1 MSWASACTCRPQCPP
16 HSFGDVPRSG
26 SAGSH
31 GNSVFNFS
39 GNLQTV
45 FHVGRPF
52 YIPIKRSL
60 SCVESG
66 LCGAAGCLRLGLPPS
81 ERGPQPLC
89 RRGSI
94 LESEE
99 DQGPPP
105 SRGTHTDPQFA
116 HGLEANFKMH
126 PSGRW
131 GLRVRQAECR
141 LDWAPPPQLG
151 SLLQ

>member
-1 MSWASACTCRPQCPP
+1 MAGPRLFVHSPFILRWTIGLFLPLAVVNSSVMDLGVHQRVKAPVPP
-16 HSFGDVPRSG
+16 PSFGDVPRSG

-66 LCGAAGCLRLGLPPS
+66 LCGAAGCITLGLPPS

-99 DQGPPP
+99 DQGPPLE
-105 SRGTHTDPQFA
+105 GGA
-116 HGLEANFKMH
+116 HRPTVCPRTQGKF
-126 PSGRW
+126 
-131 GLRVRQAECR
+131 
-141 LDWAPPPQLG
+141 
-151 SLLQ
+151 